1 MTVLARLRTKTLHT
15 VDVKGLG
22 RSAEAVCS
30 GCDLMYMHKSQN
42 RVHAWAQE
50 HAAQCTAK

>member
-1 MTVLARLRTKTLHT
+1 MTLLASLKTKTLHS
-15 VDVKGLG
+15 VDIKGLG

-30 GCDLMYMHKSQN
+30 GCNVMYLHSSQN
-42 RVHAWAQE
+42 RVHAWAQD